1 MKQFYTR
8 IIVECPCGLVVKCK
22 CVSLYQ
28 LQYCNIAC
36 VLDYKPLLF
45 RAIRVDALLL
55 LLYIIINL
63 FYHVLKKFCFVFVWC
78 PCMAINVSVQHNVG
92 FLPGII
98 LLTQCC
104 YHRGTRLNAIK
115 RFCICR
121 LIQLLVDELQEC

>member
-36 VLDYKPLLF
+36 VLETISLYCIEL
-45 RAIRVDALLL
+45 RVDALLL

-63 FYHVLKKFCFVFVWC
+63 FYYVLKMYLFCFC
-78 PCMAINVSVQHNVG
+78 LVSLHG
-92 FLPGII
+92 D
-98 LLTQCC
+98 QCKC
-104 YHRGTRLNAIK
+104 TA
-115 RFCICR
+115 
-121 LIQLLVDELQEC
+121 